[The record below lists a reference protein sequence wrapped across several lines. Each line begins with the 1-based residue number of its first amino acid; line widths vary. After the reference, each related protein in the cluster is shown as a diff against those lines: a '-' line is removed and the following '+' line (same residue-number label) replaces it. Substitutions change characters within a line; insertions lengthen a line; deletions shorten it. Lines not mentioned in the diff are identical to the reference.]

1 MTKTFTQDDLIR
13 YVYDEMSKQE
23 ATELEQALLVDNQL
37 QEQYKEFAALKNRLD
52 HSLKQPSDRIIKN
65 ILDYS
70 ESLNVSAKK

>member
-13 YVYDEMSKQE
+13 YVYDEMSEHE
-23 ATELEQALLVDNQL
+23 ATELEQALIVDNQL
-37 QEQYKEFAALKNRLD
+37 QDQYKELAAIKNRLD

-65 ILDYS
+65 ILNYS